1 MENFSINNNDKSNVD
16 FNEQKIDSNEI
27 QKCYYQDISSN
38 FEQIE
43 LLN

>member
-1 MENFSINNNDKSNVD
+1 MENFSINNNDKSNFD

-27 QKCYYQDISSN
+27 KKCNNQEISSN

>member
-1 MENFSINNNDKSNVD
+1 MENFSINNNDKSYVD

-27 QKCYYQDISSN
+27 QKCNNQEISSN